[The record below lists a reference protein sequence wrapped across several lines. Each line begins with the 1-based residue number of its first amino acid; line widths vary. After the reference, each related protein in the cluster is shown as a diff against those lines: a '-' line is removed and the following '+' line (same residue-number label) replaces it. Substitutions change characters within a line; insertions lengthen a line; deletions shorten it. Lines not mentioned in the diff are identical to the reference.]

1 MPHDL
6 NTSARVGMC
15 AGEVGIMAAGA
26 KTQENFRSV
35 DTELLLEGGAEGL
48 Y

>member
-6 NTSARVGMC
+6 NTSARVGTC
-15 AGEVGIMAAGA
+15 AEEVGVMAAGA
-26 KTQENFRSV
+26 KTQENVRRV

-48 Y
+48 F